1 MPLLYTIHSDGPDRT
16 GLVAMAQRYI
26 DELWV
31 PTHLTPDQA
40 HEFMLDQFKRA
51 VVGELELLEVR
62 RTSPAE

>member
-1 MPLLYTIHSDGPDRT
+1 MKPHGFTVHSDGPDRT

-31 PTHLTPDQA
+31 PTHLTLDQA

-51 VVGELELLEVR
+51 VVG
-62 RTSPAE
+62 